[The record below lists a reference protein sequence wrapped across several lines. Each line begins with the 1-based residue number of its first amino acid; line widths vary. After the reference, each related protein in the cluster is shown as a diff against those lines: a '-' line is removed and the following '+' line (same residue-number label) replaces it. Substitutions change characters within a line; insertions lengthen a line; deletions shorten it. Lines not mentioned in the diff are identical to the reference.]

1 MPIKG
6 VKKELTDIRDEEI
19 KNEARERAEAEAA
32 ARERLPQAHAVKR
45 HGVRDVPGPNPER
58 TPVPATAK
66 NADGKMN
73 RGMEMK
79 RRRMTKLNRE
89 LGPIVKLLED
99 PMVADV
105 WRNNDGSIWVNKI
118 GVGTTRL
125 DYAMSDDTAESMIG
139 TVADSMNAT
148 VSASKP
154 IFEGVLPGPDKSRF
168 SASVPPICNGGFMFC
183 IRKRAVM
190 SRTLDDYLAAKSMTQ
205 EQVSL
210 LRKCI
215 RARNNFLIVGA
226 TGSGKAL
233 PLSAKVL
240 TPNGY
245 MLMGDLKAGDKV
257 IGRSGRTTTVEG
269 VYPQGLRNSWRIHFS
284 DETSTLADDDHLWS
298 VQTRGGRS
306 AGRDWIVK
314 TTEEI
319 RKDIAYSDGKAKWF
333 IPMVEPIRLKKKPL
347 VMNSYVLGL
356 LLSKRNMTG
365 SEEGVGHLCES
376 STHAQKP
383 ALPFYGRLKKLGLL
397 GLKSNEL
404 FIPNDHL
411 WNSLPSR
418 IAIFQGLMDGGA
430 WFQKGRNHIAFASR
444 SEKLAQQVVWLVQ
457 SFGGTAKIG
466 LKANGFRVY
475 VKLPEAIVP
484 SRDTDLLERYKACT
498 YRPPSRSIVKIE
510 SAGRTKMQCIKV
522 DARDSLYVIE
532 HAIVTHNTTFAN
544 AILKEMS
551 EGAPPDDRF
560 VILEDTA
567 ELQCEAVN
575 RVEALTAP
583 GFNMNDLL
591 RACMRWSPRRICIG
605 ELRGPEAADLV
616 KAWNTGHNGGI
627 TTIHSETARRALDRL
642 EDLIAESGVMPNKRR
657 IADAIQCIVVIAD
670 IGKGVR
676 RIVEIVRVTNAVEGD
691 YGLEYLQSNP
701 V

>member
-6 VKKELTDIRDEEI
+6 VQKALQDINEETVQA
-19 KNEARERAEAEAA
+19 EARERASAEEV
-32 ARERLPQAHAVKR
+32 ARERLPQATAVRR

-58 TPVPATAK
+58 TPIGATK

-89 LGPIVKLLED
+89 MGPIVQLLED
-99 PMVADV
+99 PMVADI

-118 GVGTTRL
+118 GVGTRRL
-125 DYAMSDDTAESMIG
+125 DYEMSDDTAESLIG

-148 VSASKP
+148 VSATKP

-168 SASVPPICNGGFMFC
+168 SASVPPVCNGGFMFC

-190 SRTLDDYLAAKSMTQ
+190 SRTLDDYLASGSATQ
-205 EQVSL
+205 EQVAL

-240 TPNGY
+240 TPDGY
-245 MLMGDLKAGDKV
+245 VTMGDLKVGDTV
-257 IGRSGRTTTVEG
+257 IGRSGRAVKVEG
-269 VYPQGLRNSWRIHFS
+269 VFPQGSRAAWRLHFS
-284 DETSTLADDDHLWS
+284 DETSTLADDEHLWS
-298 VQTRGGRS
+298 VQTRASRS
-306 AGRDWIVK
+306 AGRESIVK
-314 TTEEI
+314 TTKEM
-319 RKDIAYSDGKAKWF
+319 RHDLTYSDGKAKWF
-333 IPMVEPIRLKKKPL
+333 IPMVEPIRLKKRPVSFDPYL
-347 VMNSYVLGL
+347 LGL
-356 LLSKRNMTG
+356 LLGMKKLNG
-365 SEEGVGHLCES
+365 SDKGVGHLLR
-376 STHAQKP
+376 AQT
-383 ALPFYGRLKKLGLL
+383 AATNASLPFAAPLKKLGLL
-397 GLKSNEL
+397 EIAPEEV
-404 FIPNDHL
+404 FIPHDHL
-411 WNSLPSR
+411 WNSLPAR
-418 IAIFQGLMDGGA
+418 LAIFQGLMDGGA
-430 WFQKGRNHIAFASR
+430 WFQKGTNHVAFATRSR
-444 SEKLAQQVVWLVQ
+444 TLADQVVWLVQ
-457 SFGGTAKIG
+457 SFGGTARVG
-466 LKANGFRVY
+466 TKATGWRVY
-475 VKLPEAIVP
+475 IRLPEGISP
-484 SRDTDLLERYKACT
+484 SRDDDRLEQYKACT
-498 YRPPSRSIVKIE
+498 YRPPSRSVVKIE
-510 SAGRTKMQCIKV
+510 PAGRTKMQCIKV

-605 ELRGPEAADLV
+605 ELRGPEAADLI

-642 EDLIAESGVMPNKRR
+642 EDLIAESHVAPNKRR

-676 RIVEIVRVTNAVEGD
+676 RIVEIARVTNAVEGD
-691 YGLEYLQSNP
+691 YGLEYLHSRP